1 MELLEYLRETSCE
14 LAALADKD
22 RFESLAYIFRM
33 AALDA
38 DRCMAEPAMTCTM
51 TCAMTYATACAAP
64 ALTQQTATI
73 LPFRMTDRR

>member
-22 RFESLAYIFRM
+22 RFDSLAYIFRM

-38 DRCMAEPAMTCTM
+38 DRRMAEPA
-51 TCAMTYATACAAP
+51 AVPAAP
-64 ALTQQTATI
+64 ARGLDRRTATI
-73 LPFRMTDRR
+73 LPFRIVNRG